1 MNTMQDSEFKGK
13 VAVVTGGTAGI
24 GRHLTIALA
33 KLGAE
38 VFFCGRQPAQGR
50 ETATQCAGRGHFCVC
65 DVAVPEAAAKFI
77 KTSVAF
83 NGRIDYLVN
92 NVADDTR
99 IKFEEATLAE
109 FDRFIAVNLRSA
121 FAVTQA
127 ALPGLRAGTGRSV
140 VNLGTTNYMLGLAP
154 FTVYNASKAGL
165 LGFTRSLARELGPEK
180 IRVNMLSPGWIM
192 TEKQLRIHVSA
203 EDKADLLRDQALP
216 FLLTEE
222 QITPPLLFLLST
234 AAAGMTGQNLV
245 VDGGK
250 VMQ

>member
-1 MNTMQDSEFKGK
+1 MNISNSNEFKGK

-24 GRHLTIALA
+24 GRHLTITLA

-38 VFFCGRQPAQGR
+38 VFFCGRQAALGN
-50 ETATQCAGRGHFCVC
+50 ETASQCEGRGHYCPC
-65 DVAVPEAAAKFI
+65 DVAVPEGAAGFVKSA
-77 KTSVAF
+77 VGF

-92 NVADDTR
+92 NVAVDTR
-99 IKFEEATLAE
+99 LKFEEATLAE
-109 FDRFIAVNLRSA
+109 FDHFIATNLRSA

-127 ALPGLRAGTGRSV
+127 AMPGLRAGCGRSV

-154 FTVYNASKAGL
+154 FTVYNSAKSGL
-165 LGFTRSLARELGPEK
+165 LGFTRSLARELGSDK

-192 TEKQLRIHVSA
+192 TEKQLRLYVS
-203 EDKADLLRDQALP
+203 EQDKADLLRDQSLP

-222 QITPPLLFLLST
+222 HVTPVLLFLLSN
-234 AAAGMTGQNLV
+234 AAAGITGQNLV